1 MAQSVAAPVV
11 NARAPATP
19 SCCFEELERIVRA
32 DPHLMCILRAARE
45 LKLPQWRLVAGCI
58 YQTVWN
64 VLTNRPHATGIN
76 DYDLI
81 YFDGT
86 DLSERAERD
95 TERLVRE
102 MLPHLPAT
110 IEVRNQ
116 ARVHLWFEEY
126 FGIPYPPLTSSEEAI
141 TRYASAT
148 HAVGLRLASDDERLD
163 VFAPF
168 GLEDIF
174 AMVIRP
180 NYALPNKATHD
191 RKAER
196 AKAVWPERIVIPW
209 TESDEQVATDATKG
223 L

>member
-1 MAQSVAAPVV
+1 
-11 NARAPATP
+11 
-19 SCCFEELERIVRA
+19 
-32 DPHLMCILRAARE
+32 MCILQAAGE

-64 VLTNRPHATGIN
+64 VLTNRPHGTGIG

-86 DLSERAERD
+86 DLSEDAERD
-95 TERLVRE
+95 VERSVRE
-102 MLPHLPAT
+102 MLPHLPAPV
-110 IEVRNQ
+110 EVRNQ

-126 FGIPYPPLTSSEEAI
+126 FGIPYQPLTSSEEAI
-141 TRYASAT
+141 TRYASVT
-148 HAVGLRLASDDERLD
+148 HAVGLRLVPEDGRMDI
-163 VFAPF
+163 FAPF

-191 RKAER
+191 RKADR
-196 AKAVWPERIVIPW
+196 AKAVWTELTVIPW
-209 TESDEQVATDATKG
+209 AESNQEIAASAAKN